1 MLLKRSANF
10 TTKREKYNYMSAAK
24 ELAKK
29 VRIHALEMAHSGGA
43 AHTGSSFSIADILAV
58 LYTDILQKNSQNPN
72 DDQRDQPYR
81 WHSQYLTQRIP
92 GFRCRAMVAIFTV
105 FGHE

>member
-1 MLLKRSANF
+1 MLLKRSLIF

-29 VRIHALEMAHSGGA
+29 VRIHALKMAHRGGA

-58 LYTDILQKNSQNPN
+58 LYTDILKKNSQDPN
-72 DDQRDQPYR
+72 DDQRDRFVLSKGPVSYT
-81 WHSQYLTQRIP
+81 HL
-92 GFRCRAMVAIFTV
+92 RA
-105 FGHE
+105 HETLR